1 MTTVRSV
8 DPHDDAAFRAW
19 YDALA
24 AGIEADRT
32 DPTGWTY
39 PEITVAYRHPDPSI
53 RRTPFA
59 AYDDDGRCVGA
70 AFASLPQKENL
81 QRANLNVGVP
91 PEHRRKGIGSAL
103 LAALIEHG
111 LADGRTTMLAG
122 VDVPVDVEDWPGV
135 AFATKHGF
143 SLALM
148 EVRRQQPLPAPAE
161 RLDALAAKADERSG
175 DYKIVSWNG
184 ACPDEYAEQYAH
196 LKALLDTEAPTGDV
210 HWDVPDWDVQRL
222 RDEEE
227 VATLQGRTLF
237 STIAIAPDGTVAAH
251 TQAAVTKHDPTR
263 AYQWDTLVL
272 AEHRGH
278 RLGLAVKIANVRA
291 LQTAHPDVTRMDTW
305 NAEVNGPMV
314 AVNEEL
320 GYRIVEYS
328 HEYQRNLA

>member
-24 AGIEADRT
+24 AGVEADRA

-59 AYDDDGRCVGA
+59 AYDEAGRCVGA

-81 QRANLNVGVP
+81 QRANLNIGVP
-91 PEHRRKGIGSAL
+91 PEQRRKGIGSEL
-103 LAALIEHG
+103 LAALIAHSQ
-111 LADGRTTMLAG
+111 ADGRTTLLSG
-122 VDVPVDVEDWPGV
+122 VDVPVGADNWPGL

-143 SLALM
+143 KLALM
-148 EVRRQQPLPAPAE
+148 EVRRQQPLPAPTE
-161 RLDALAAKADERSG
+161 RLDALAAKAAERST
-175 DYKIVSWNG
+175 DYRIVSWNG
-184 ACPDEYAEQYAH
+184 ACPDEFAEQYAK
-196 LKALLDTEAPTGDV
+196 LKALLDTEAPAGDV
-210 HWDVPDWDVQRL
+210 VWDVPDWDVQRL

-227 VATLQGRTLF
+227 VAALQGRTLY
-237 STIAIAPDGTVAAH
+237 SSIAIAPDGTVAAH

-272 AEHRGH
+272 PEHRGH
-278 RLGLAVKIANVRA
+278 RLGLAVKVANVRA
-291 LQTAHPDVTRMDTW
+291 LQTDNPGVTRMDTW

-320 GYRIVEYS
+320 GYRIMEYS
-328 HEYQRNLA
+328 HEYQRILG